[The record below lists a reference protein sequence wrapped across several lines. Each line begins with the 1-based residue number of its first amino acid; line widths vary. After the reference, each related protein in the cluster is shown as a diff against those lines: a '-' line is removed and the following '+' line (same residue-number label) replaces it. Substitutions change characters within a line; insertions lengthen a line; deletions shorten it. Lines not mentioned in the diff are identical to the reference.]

1 MREKMAEEAKH
12 SEKDQVKKDQV
23 ERDQAG
29 TKWGLS

>member
-1 MREKMAEEAKH
+1 MAEEAKH